1 MPLATQQEIRDS
13 YQGRDVAVAYVEQR
27 FTNELMRLLH
37 DRQVAAV
44 QSVFDDHRPAA
55 ALELAPGPGR
65 VTRDLRP
72 SGRLTC
78 LEFNDGMIAEGM
90 AACRNGAEWI
100 QGDAFQLPFEE
111 QFQFVYSFRFIRH
124 FHRRERDQLYQQIH
138 NVLNTGGRLVVD
150 AVNERVSGPLRR
162 AKPANYP
169 IYDKLY
175 RSEQELI
182 DELRDNGFEVVRL
195 EPVQRW
201 FSLQSRAQVLLGP
214 RSGRLCRW
222 AIRAL
227 EHLRS
232 GPALEWI
239 VECRRA

>member
-1 MPLATQQEIRDS
+1 VQLATQQEIRDS

-27 FTNELMRLLH
+27 FTNELMHLLH
-37 DRQVAAV
+37 CRQVAAV
-44 QSVFDDHRPAA
+44 QSVFDRHKPAA

-65 VTRDLRP
+65 VTRDVRP
-72 SGRLTC
+72 SGQLTC

-90 AACRNGAEWI
+90 AACLNGAEWV
-100 QGDAFQLPFEE
+100 QGDAFRLPFNQ

-124 FHRRERDQLYQQIH
+124 FHRPERDKLYEQIR
-138 NVLNTGGRLVVD
+138 NVLDVGGLLVVD

-175 RSEQELI
+175 SSEQELT
-182 DELRDNGFEVVRL
+182 DELHDNGFEIVRL

-201 FSLQSRAQVLLGP
+201 FSLQSRAQVMLGP
-214 RSGRLCRW
+214 RSNRLCRW
-222 AIRAL
+222 AIHAL
-227 EHLRS
+227 EHLRR